1 MAGVF
6 SDNSYYVSCVTNS
19 RPEKESYESLNLPLF
34 EPGLASLIETGIN
47 SGKIT
52 FPLKSDIDFED
63 DAIIILAHDTKV
75 NDVDESDLGDFD
87 IDFQFVLDG
96 LNWNNQILISAQVP
110 VGTIQKKIKEFS
122 ETHPRLSDQISYLP
136 ENLRLGKAIERF
148 RNPPLPVI
156 GTSPLNHVLWR
167 DFFKFVNVE
176 IHFCTQAEAEL
187 LKHAL
192 NSYLA
197 MTISF
202 GNEIFR
208 LGEEFGSDGRMVI
221 ELLEMEPRIGRLS
234 PKKPGLPFFGGT
246 LARDLVSLKN
256 MTKASKVSAPILE
269 NVLTSNNHHKEYV
282 LKRILELLERQRSKD
297 LSICIL
303 GLTYTAETSTLRRSP
318 GLWLAQELLS
328 QNFNVVAYDPRV
340 IDQSSDFRIFAE
352 VRELEKHKVDCFI
365 LVSPWPS
372 LKSDVCH
379 FVTSEHFIDI
389 DGHLSQHGVELP
401 KNYSQI
407 F

>member
-1 MAGVF
+1 
-6 SDNSYYVSCVTNS
+6 
-19 RPEKESYESLNLPLF
+19 
-34 EPGLASLIETGIN
+34 
-47 SGKIT
+47 
-52 FPLKSDIDFED
+52 
-63 DAIIILAHDTKV
+63 
-75 NDVDESDLGDFD
+75 
-87 IDFQFVLDG
+87 
-96 LNWNNQILISAQVP
+96 
-110 VGTIQKKIKEFS
+110 
-122 ETHPRLSDQISYLP
+122 
-136 ENLRLGKAIERF
+136 
-148 RNPPLPVI
+148 
-156 GTSPLNHVLWR
+156 
-167 DFFKFVNVE
+167 
-176 IHFCTQAEAEL
+176 
-187 LKHAL
+187 
-192 NSYLA
+192 
-197 MTISF
+197 
-202 GNEIFR
+202 
-208 LGEEFGSDGRMVI
+208 
-221 ELLEMEPRIGRLS
+221 
-234 PKKPGLPFFGGT
+234 